1 MRLYLNDTE
10 VIIDPS
16 ETVVLSKAANDIG
29 QFQKSK
35 GEYSNSLKVL
45 RTPEMDAF
53 FGFPSE
59 LTGTFETVYQRF
71 KADIETGG
79 ADVLRDGFA
88 FVEEVDETHYTIQVL
103 SGNFDLY
110 NRISGKELQDLN
122 LRDLDHRYTA
132 ANVNARRNATTG
144 ICYPD
149 INYGNQWD
157 SGSGTS
163 HQNFDKWRPAV
174 YVRTLVEYIIE
185 QAGFTVNGD
194 SPLFD
199 IEEFN
204 EMILPQCGAFK
215 RSSKP
220 DRGNWKLKFLADASP
235 GLNAAWYVSYDN
247 SVANDYFPWFDFSSG
262 LSVKSLC
269 DYPFGR
275 YRATIKIN
283 VLTTGTLTITVPVY
297 TSGANTYN
305 FTTTGSHTIDLDVYG
320 FTTTLG
326 GLTFADRLKFQGTAV
341 FSYQD
346 FELAFTCE
354 RFIAPTADL
363 PDARPELFR
372 VADNSIAINSVLS
385 VDLRTVEARGLMPKM
400 KQSELLK
407 YVYASFGVIQTISE
421 DGEATLSL
429 INQVPINP
437 QQELDIDLSERPI
450 FKPHFG
456 DFAQENQFNYQS
468 DNKDPDIAPNPTLG
482 RGIIRCDYKALD
494 ASNEAYEAPFAP
506 ASAKEAFDTHKVF
519 MCSIPIND
527 DLTPKVIRG
536 KLTTTGNKVTLD
548 GYGVPASWIATSW
561 EGLSYSDLIPNH
573 YGRMLE
579 SLQLPMM
586 VECKLRL
593 DFTKYKDFDF
603 TRPLYNSKLNALFW
617 VNEIEEFNPELPT
630 STTFKLIVIR

>member
-10 VIIDPS
+10 VMLDPD

-35 GEYSNSLKVL
+35 GEYSNSLRVL
-45 RTPEMDAF
+45 RAPEMDAF

-163 HQNFDKWRPAV
+163 HQPFDKWRPAV
-174 YVRTLVEYIIE
+174 YVRTLVERIIE
-185 QAGFTVNGD
+185 QAGFTVNPD

-204 EMILPQCGAFK
+204 EMLLPQCGVFK
-215 RSSKP
+215 RSS
-220 DRGNWKLKFLADASP
+220 
-235 GLNAAWYVSYDN
+235 NAERMNFEFNVDN
-247 SVANDYFPWFDFSSG
+247 YTNSG
-262 LSVKSLC
+262 LAAQTRIQVSGFTGSSVYWNQSADELGSHVEAVKMEFTASFSINTISA
-269 DYPFGR
+269 PAT
-275 YRATIKIN
+275 YRVYAPN
-283 VLTTGTLTITVPVY
+283 GTQYQEFT
-297 TSGANTYN
+297 A
-305 FTTTGSHTIDLDVYG
+305 TTTGSAAYVFKWIDSILYDPSPTDG
-320 FTTTLG
+320 FDLWASNGTANPYLVSSGKITAKAIEFVDALTLEAIQNNEQLRVSTLG
-326 GLTFADRLKFQGTAV
+326 GQAA
-341 FSYQD
+341 
-346 FELAFTCE
+346 
-354 RFIAPTADL
+354 
-363 PDARPELFR
+363 
-372 VADNSIAINSVLS
+372 
-385 VDLRTVEARGLMPKM
+385 VEARGLMPKM

-421 DGEATLSL
+421 DGEVTLNL

-450 FKPHFG
+450 FKPYFG

-506 ASAKEAFDTHKVF
+506 ASAKEAFGTHKVF
-519 MCSIPIND
+519 MCSIPIDD

-536 KLTTTGNKVTLD
+536 RLTTTGNSVTLD
-548 GYGVPASWIATSW
+548 GYGAPTSWISTSW

-579 SLQLPMM
+579 SLRLPMM

-603 TRPLYNSKLNALFW
+603 TRPLYNGKLNALFW